1 MSNSALGQLLRP
13 QFLVLLVLA
22 ALLAIQGR
30 TDMYSRA
37 DRLEAAVGRVIGVEN
52 LGADLQQ
59 VHAQM
64 YRALSLRADAGA
76 GDAYRREVEQ
86 ARQRL
91 HALALSVGHLRQ
103 QAASAG
109 QPAWRSG
116 DLTLDE
122 YEGALRWLTAMME
135 VDFGA
140 AASFVQPF
148 DGAFIDLTKRI
159 ERLEDEVRLA
169 HLRQIDNEARE
180 ATTRLWAMIV
190 ALCVVSLTL
199 LINRNV
205 GGTRRLGLELAA
217 LRELNA
223 AKTMFLAQLGHE
235 LRNPLDAIIAGLRH
249 LRSLPMGE
257 EDRRHLRGAQAMAEC
272 FTTLLDSLQDVAAIE
287 AGRINLASVPFDPVR
302 LCAEVLDLHRP
313 LVMGRSVK
321 LDMIIDPSLP
331 VRLSGDPDRV
341 RQLLFN
347 IVGNAVKHT
356 TEGSVTV
363 TLSHMADGIEIEVED
378 TGPGVAVEVCDRMF
392 EPFNRPL
399 GSELPG
405 RGLGLHVCRQLV
417 DAMHGQIALRNG
429 GTGTGTIVRVC
440 LPLPDGGP
448 IRSHDITLDAPQSGG
463 RDLNILVVDDV
474 DLSADMLAA
483 YLRLQGHQS
492 RAVYTLS
499 AALAAVVETPPD
511 IALVDLH
518 LPDGEGQSLVMALRA
533 LSADMEI
540 WIVSGA
546 VSAEVLSALAAGAD
560 RFFPKPL
567 NEEWL
572 ARNLREWHGGQSV
585 SSGGS
590 SILDADRL
598 IAWCHGVGAS
608 RLRDGIVRLRGNAQ
622 NDLDGMDRLL
632 VAGDRLGLARAVHRL
647 ASAMDTFGCVRAS
660 EQLRRLEHL
669 ALSGD
674 GRGLTGPVT
683 QARMTVLA
691 ALDVLWD
698 WALRQKHL
706 EDLRGNIKD
715 IESNNSRKQAS

>member
-1 MSNSALGQLLRP
+1 MSSSALGRLMLP

-30 TDMYSRA
+30 SDLYSRA

-76 GDAYRREVEQ
+76 GDAYRREVEE

-91 HALALSVGHLRQ
+91 HALTLSVGYLRQ

-140 AASFVQPF
+140 AASFMQPF
-148 DGAFIDLTKRI
+148 DGAFVDLTKRI
-159 ERLEDEVRLA
+159 ERLVDEVRLA

-199 LINRNV
+199 LV
-205 GGTRRLGLELAA
+205 SGGGGDALRLRREVAA

-223 AKTMFLAQLGHE
+223 AKTLFLAQLGHE

-249 LRSLPMGE
+249 LRSLPMGD

-272 FTTLLDSLQDVAAIE
+272 FTTLLDSLQDMAAIE
-287 AGRINLASVPFDPVR
+287 AGQIRLASVPFDPVR

-313 LVMGRSVK
+313 LLAGRSVK
-321 LDMIIDPSLP
+321 LDMIIDPSVP
-331 VRLSGDPDRV
+331 VRISGDPDRV
-341 RQLLFN
+341 RQVLFN

-356 TEGSVTV
+356 TEGSVTL
-363 TLSHMADGIEIEVED
+363 TLSQLTAGIEIEVED
-378 TGPGVAVEVCDRMF
+378 TGPGVPAAVRDRMF

-399 GSELPG
+399 DSELPG

-417 DAMHGQIALRNG
+417 DAMHGQITLRD
-429 GTGTGTIVRVC
+429 TGTGKGTIVQVC
-440 LPLPDGGP
+440 LPLLDGGP
-448 IRSHDITLDAPQSGG
+448 IRSDDVTLDALPSGG
-463 RDLNILVVDDV
+463 RALNILVVDDV

-483 YLRLQGHQS
+483 FLRLQGHQS
-492 RAVYTLS
+492 RVVYTLS

-518 LPDGEGQSLVMALRA
+518 LPDGEGKALVTALRA

-572 ARNLREWHGGQSV
+572 ARNLREWHGDKSGA
-585 SSGGS
+585 SGGS

-598 IAWCHGVGAS
+598 VAWCQGVGAP

-632 VAGDRLGLARAVHRL
+632 VAGDRLGLARAAHRL

-698 WALRQKHL
+698 WSLRQKQS
-706 EDLRGNIKD
+706 EDLKNNIREIKF
-715 IESNNSRKQAS
+715 NNPGKKA